1 MRVLYTIGILL
12 YSFGVRV
19 AALFGHA
26 KAMQWVKGRKRQGP
40 LNSSKGPTQNEPVLR
55 QAQEPGSD
63 WVWFHAASLGEFEQ
77 GRPVIEALK
86 ERHPELK
93 VSLSF
98 FSPSGYEVRKDYP
111 LADEVVYLPSDT
123 PRHAAQWVQRH
134 HFVAAVFIKYEF
146 WFNYMKA
153 LKDAGIPLFY
163 ISLIL
168 SPDSYFFRWYG
179 TWFLRQ
185 LHHVTHFFV
194 QDDTT
199 EKLLASHG
207 LSNVTVCGDT
217 RFDRVAA
224 IARQVRP
231 FPEVEQF
238 IKGRKCIIA
247 GSTWPPD
254 ERLLLE
260 FMPQMPSNY
269 CLVIAP
275 HDISEAHI
283 AQIKA
288 QFPNLVLYSE
298 WSALCQDHA
307 EAQSSVSPVGS
318 SNVLVINTIG
328 ILSQLYQY
336 ARFVYVGG
344 GFGVN
349 IHNIQEPVTFGCP
362 VVFGPKYKS
371 FREAVDLVAL
381 EGAFPVAN
389 AEELKAVFLR
399 LIDDEIFLMHASEVC
414 IDYLNAQVGATQS
427 IMSGLEKSLFS

>member
-1 MRVLYTIGILL
+1 MRFLYTIGILL
-12 YSFGVRV
+12 YSLGVRV

-26 KAMQWVKGRKRQGP
+26 KAMQWVKGRKAKTPELVPEPVEGRE
-40 LNSSKGPTQNEPVLR
+40 GPTEQ
-55 QAQEPGSD
+55 

-93 VSLSF
+93 ISLSF

-111 LADEVVYLPSDT
+111 LADEVLYLPSDT
-123 PRHAAQWVQRH
+123 PAHAAEWVRRH
-134 HFVAAVFIKYEF
+134 HYVAAVFVKYEF
-146 WFNYMKA
+146 WFNYMQA

-168 SPDSYFFRWYG
+168 KPDSYFFRWYG
-179 TWFLRQ
+179 TWFFRQ
-185 LHHVTHFFV
+185 LHNVTHFFV
-194 QDDTT
+194 QDEATAQ
-199 EKLLASHG
+199 LLHDNG
-207 LSNVTVCGDT
+207 MTNVTVCGDT

-224 IARQVRP
+224 IARQAKP
-231 FPEVEQF
+231 FPEVERF
-238 IKGRKCIIA
+238 IDGRKCVIA

-254 ERLLLE
+254 ERLLLD
-260 FMPQMPSNY
+260 FLPQLPDDY
-269 CLVIAP
+269 CLIIAP
-275 HDISEAHI
+275 HDISASHLT
-283 AQIKA
+283 QIKA
-288 QFPNLVLYSE
+288 QFPD
-298 WSALCQDHA
+298 CQFYT
-307 EAQSSVSPVGS
+307 ELNPEKRSRIMI
-318 SNVLVINTIG
+318 INTIG

-336 ARFVYVGG
+336 ARFVYIGG

-381 EGAFPVAN
+381 EGAFSIQN
-389 AEELKAVFLR
+389 AEELKTAFLR
-399 LIDDEIFLMHASEVC
+399 LIDDEAFLTHASEVC

-427 IMSGLEKSLFS
+427 IMERLEKTLF

>member
-1 MRVLYTIGILL
+1 MRVLYTIGVLL
-12 YSFGVRV
+12 YSPGVRL
-19 AALFGHA
+19 AALFGNA
-26 KAMQWVKGRKRQGP
+26 KALKWVKGRKTNAHEPVEGP
-40 LNSSKGPTQNEPVLR
+40 SIKEPVLR
-55 QAQEPGSD
+55 PFDKFKAQEPDSS

-185 LHHVTHFFV
+185 LHHVSHFFV

-199 EKLLASHG
+199 KKLLASHG

-224 IARQVRP
+224 IARQVKP

-238 IKGRKCIIA
+238 IKGRRCIIA

-260 FMPQMPSNY
+260 FMPQLPSDY
-269 CLVIAP
+269 CLIIAP
-275 HDISEAHI
+275 HDISDAHI
-283 AQIKA
+283 AQITA
-288 QFPNLVLYSE
+288 QFPESQLYTE
-298 WSALCQDHA
+298 LNPGQ
-307 EAQSSVSPVGS
+307 QSK
-318 SNVLVINTIG
+318 VLVVNTIG

-336 ARFVYVGG
+336 ARFVYIGG

-399 LIDDEIFLMHASEVC
+399 LIDDETVLMYASEVC

>member
-1 MRVLYTIGILL
+1 MRLLYTIGILL
-12 YSFGVRV
+12 YSLGVHI
-19 AALFGHA
+19 AALFGNA
-26 KAMQWVKGRKRQGP
+26 KAMQWVKGRRIKVP
-40 LNSSKGPTQNEPVLR
+40 EPVEGPSE
-55 QAQEPGSD
+55 Q

-93 VSLSF
+93 ISLSF

-111 LADEVVYLPSDT
+111 LADEVVYLPTDT

-134 HFVAAVFIKYEF
+134 HYVAAFFIKYEF

-168 SPDSYFFRWYG
+168 KPDSYFFRWYG

-185 LHHVTHFFV
+185 LKSVTHFFV
-194 QDDTT
+194 QDDVTAQ
-199 EKLLASHG
+199 LLQKHG
-207 LSNVTVCGDT
+207 MTNVTVCGDT

-224 IARQVRP
+224 IARQAKP
-231 FPEVEQF
+231 FPLVEKF
-238 IKGRKCIIA
+238 IDGRKCIIA

-254 ERLLLE
+254 ERLLLD
-260 FMPQMPSNY
+260 FMPQLPDDY

-275 HDISEAHI
+275 HDISESHI
-283 AQIKA
+283 VKIQA
-288 QFPNLVLYSE
+288 QFPEAVLYSD
-298 WSALCQDHA
+298 LCPCQT
-307 EAQSSVSPVGS
+307 EAQPSASMGRESVDSR
-318 SNVLVINTIG
+318 VLIVNTIG

-336 ARFVYVGG
+336 ARFVYIGG

-371 FREAVDLVAL
+371 FKEAVDLVAL
-381 EGAFPVAN
+381 EGAFPVQN
-389 AEELKAVFLR
+389 AEELQSVFCR
-399 LIDDEIFLMHASEVC
+399 LIDDEAFLTHASEVC

-427 IMSGLEKSLFS
+427 IMAGFEKALFS